1 VQKYQFSFDRIDAVF
16 VCRSSLVPRPTS
28 RIAMKSFLSSLR
40 KVNYFGLSSNR
51 YLAHLYRVIQQS
63 RILRFISICFLT
75 LLLALLT
82 ATAAY
87 AVLGITTTTTAAVLQ
102 TALQGNNV
110 TISNVTVSQG
120 TITGQVGTFAG
131 GLIGGAGPV
140 IGIDSGI
147 VMVTG
152 TATTA
157 LGPNNNS
164 SRTTG
169 GESGPKDLDL
179 ATVDSGGQFDTASL
193 SFNVVP
199 SGNFMAL
206 DFVFGS
212 DEYNE
217 FVCTIFNDAMG
228 IFVSG
233 PGIAGTANIA
243 RLSTNLS
250 PISINQ
256 INRGIKGAASTGT
269 AVAPCTLTN
278 GAFYVKNIGDLT
290 AESIGTPNSALG
302 TATSNAFTNLQ
313 YDGFT
318 TPLSAQL
325 KVTPGSTYTVKVV
338 IADIGDGSWDSGLF
352 IDGIRSFNLDLG
364 DAPNSYGT
372 TPIDQSIQLPGPAR
386 HSTGQDIYLGATAP
400 DAENTIV
407 PPISPN
413 DANADDTTGTDDE
426 DAFSGNLTFA
436 PGITSHSINNIP
448 VHNGTTSIAKLMG
461 WIDFNKDGDFLD
473 AGELATVNVAP
484 NQTTANLSWSGFT
497 APTIGTSYARF
508 RITTDSNI
516 TNTPTPF
523 GLALDGEVED
533 YRVVISLNI
542 SGTVF
547 NDTNSDKI
555 QNITEAG
562 TNGGGLNAVLLNSSN
577 VVVATTTV
585 ASNGIYNFSNVSPA
599 TYTVLITTGTTAT
612 VTLPTNWVS
621 TGENLNGVAD
631 TNVDSKLLNVVV
643 GASSVTGA
651 NFGIHQNPADVLLL
665 KRITAI
671 NGLNINP
678 NDNTSLKGL
687 LVDPNWKTGYVVG
700 ATNGGKVKPGDTIEY
715 TIYYL
720 NNGGHNAKSV
730 RICDRLNANQTFY
743 PDTYPNSSFIQNNT
757 TNPNTPG
764 SGMQVQQGTSTALTL
779 TNQSGDD
786 GGQFIAATSPVTALP
801 TNCNSITG
809 APNNDYGAL
818 ILDLAG
824 TNSTPI
830 FPTFTTLSGRTGQGT
845 PNDSFGFWR
854 FITKVN
860 QVSP

>member
-1 VQKYQFSFDRIDAVF
+1 
-16 VCRSSLVPRPTS
+16 
-28 RIAMKSFLSSLR
+28 MKSFLSSLR
-40 KVNYFGLSSNR
+40 QV
-51 YLAHLYRVIQQS
+51 AHLYRAIQQT

-75 LLLALLT
+75 ILFAVLT

-110 TISNVTVSQG
+110 TVSNVTVSQG
-120 TITGQVGTFAG
+120 TILNQVGTFAG
-131 GLIGGAGPV
+131 GLTGGAGPV
-140 IGIDSGI
+140 VGIDDGV

-157 LGPNNNS
+157 LGPNNKS
-164 SRTTG
+164 SVSTG
-169 GESGPKDLDL
+169 GESGPTSTDL
-179 ATVDSGGQFDTASL
+179 ATVTSGNQFDTAIL

-199 SGNFMAL
+199 AGNLMAL

-217 FVCTIFNDAMG
+217 FVCTTFNDAMG
-228 IFVSG
+228 IFVTG
-233 PGIAGTANIA
+233 PGITGTANIA
-243 RLSTNLS
+243 RLSTNLN
-250 PISINQ
+250 PISVNQ
-256 INRGIKGAASTGT
+256 INRGSAGAANSF
-269 AVAPCTLTN
+269 APAPCTITN
-278 GAFYVKNIGDLT
+278 SAFYVKNIGDLT
-290 AESIGTPNSALG
+290 AESTGSINSPLG

-318 TPLSAQL
+318 IPLTAQV
-325 KVTPGSTYTVKVV
+325 KVTPGSTYTVKVI
-338 IADIGDGSWDSGLF
+338 IADIGDANWDSGLF
-352 IDGIRSFNLDLG
+352 IDGIRSFSLDLG

-400 DAENTIV
+400 DAENTVV
-407 PPISPN
+407 PATSPN
-413 DANADDTTGTDDE
+413 DANADDSNGTDDE

-448 VHNGTTSIAKLMG
+448 VHNGTASIAKLMG

-473 AGELATVNVAP
+473 PGELAKVDVAP
-484 NQTTANLSWSGFT
+484 AQTTANLSWSGFT
-497 APTIGTSYARF
+497 APTVGTSYARF
-508 RITTDSNI
+508 RITTDPNI
-516 TNTPTPF
+516 ANSPTPL

-533 YRVVISLNI
+533 YRVVISVSL

-547 NDTNSDKI
+547 NDTDSSKI
-555 QNITEAG
+555 QNGTEAG

-577 VVVATTTV
+577 AVIATTPV
-585 ASNGIYNFSNVSPA
+585 AVNGTYSFSNVSPA

-612 VTLPTNWVS
+612 ITLPTNWVS
-621 TGENLNGVAD
+621 TGENLSGVAD
-631 TNVDSKLLNVVV
+631 TTVDSKLLSVVV
-643 GASSVTGA
+643 GSSNVTGA

-671 NGLNINP
+671 NGLSTNP
-678 NDNTSLKGL
+678 NDNTTLLTGV
-687 LVDPNWKTGYVVG
+687 LVDAKWKAGYVVG
-700 ATNGGKVKPGDTIEY
+700 AIDGGPVKPGDTIEY

-720 NNGGHNAKSV
+720 NNGGRNAKSV

-743 PDTYPNSSFIQNNT
+743 PDTYPTSSFIQNNT
-757 TNPNTPG
+757 TNPNSPG
-764 SGMQVQQGTSTALTL
+764 SGMQVQKGTSTTLTL
-779 TNQSGDD
+779 TNTSDSD
-786 GGQFIAATSPVTALP
+786 GGQFVAATGTALP
-801 TNCNSITG
+801 TNCNSVAG

-818 ILDLAG
+818 ILDLV
-824 TNSTPI
+824 TNPGSPNLTALP
-830 FPTFTTLSGRTGQGT
+830 GRTGQGT
-845 PNDSFGFWR
+845 PNDSFGLWR

-860 QVSP
+860 KVSP

>member
-1 VQKYQFSFDRIDAVF
+1 
-16 VCRSSLVPRPTS
+16 
-28 RIAMKSFLSSLR
+28 MKSFLSSLR
-40 KVNYFGLSSNR
+40 QV
-51 YLAHLYRVIQQS
+51 AHLYRAIQQT

-75 LLLALLT
+75 LLFALLT

-87 AVLGITTTTTAAVLQ
+87 AVLGITPTTTAAVLQ

-120 TITGQVGTFAG
+120 ITTGQVGTFAG
-131 GLIGGAGPV
+131 GLTGGAGPV
-140 IGIDSGI
+140 IGIDSGV

-169 GESGPKDLDL
+169 GETGPTDANLT
-179 ATVDSGGQFDTASL
+179 TVDSGPQFDTAIL

-217 FVCTIFNDAMG
+217 FVCTVFNDAMG

-233 PGIAGTANIA
+233 PGITGTANIA
-243 RLSTNLS
+243 RLSTTLS

-256 INRGIKGAASTGT
+256 INRGIKGVASTGT

-278 GAFYVKNIGDLT
+278 GAFYVKNIGELT
-290 AESIGTPNSALG
+290 AESTGTPNSPLG

-318 TPLSAQL
+318 TPLTAQV
-325 KVTPGSTYTVKVV
+325 KVTPGLTYTVKVV
-338 IADIGDGSWDSGLF
+338 IADIGDSAWDSGLF

-386 HSTGQDIYLGATAP
+386 HSIGQDIYLGATAP
-400 DAENTIV
+400 DAENTVV
-407 PPISPN
+407 PATSPN
-413 DANADDTTGTDDE
+413 DANADDSNGTNDE
-426 DAFSGNLTFA
+426 DAFSSDLA
-436 PGITSHSINNIP
+436 IAAGITSHSINNIP
-448 VHNGTTSIAKLMG
+448 VHNGTVSTAKLMG

-473 AGELATVNVAP
+473 VGELATVNVAP
-484 NQTTANLSWSGFT
+484 AQTTANLSWSGFT
-497 APTIGTSYARF
+497 APTVGTSYARF
-508 RITTDSNI
+508 RITTDPNI
-516 TNTPTPF
+516 TNVPTPL
-523 GLALDGEVED
+523 GLALNGEVED
-533 YRVVISLNI
+533 YRVVISINI
-542 SGTVF
+542 AGTVF
-547 NDTNSDKI
+547 NDTDSSKI
-555 QNITEAG
+555 QSGTEAG
-562 TNGGGLNAVLLNSSN
+562 TNGGGLNAVLLDTNN
-577 VVVATTTV
+577 AVVATTIV
-585 ASNGIYNFSNVSPA
+585 AANGTYNFSNVAPA

-631 TNVDSKLLNVVV
+631 TTVDSKLLNIVV
-643 GASSVTGA
+643 GTSSVTGA
-651 NFGIHQNPADVLLL
+651 NFGIKQNPADVLLL

-671 NGLNINP
+671 NGLSTNP
-678 NDNTSLKGL
+678 NDNTTLLTGV
-687 LVDPNWKTGYVVG
+687 LVDPNWKAGYVVG
-700 ATNGGKVKPGDTIEY
+700 ATNGGPVKPGDTIEY

-720 NNGGHNAKSV
+720 NNGGRNAKSV

-743 PDTYPNSSFIQNNT
+743 PDTYPNSTFIQNNT
-757 TNPNTPG
+757 TNPNPVG
-764 SGMQVQQGTSTALTL
+764 SGMQVQKGISAALTL
-779 TNQSGDD
+779 TNTSDGD
-786 GGQFIAATSPVTALP
+786 GGQFITATGAALP
-801 TNCNSITG
+801 TNCNSLSG

-818 ILDLAG
+818 ILDLV
-824 TNSTPI
+824 TNPASPNL
-830 FPTFTTLSGRTGQGT
+830 TTLPARTSQGA